1 MQSILDLIIFYYVVL
16 LSSTIHI
23 ICFYEWK
30 DKSHILNLM
39 HKLEYW
45 IIFKW
50 RNDGKTIWV
59 W

>member
-30 DKSHILNLM
+30 YKSHILQIRIL
-39 HKLEYW
+39 
-45 IIFKW
+45 
-50 RNDGKTIWV
+50 NDF
-59 W
+59 